1 MTQISPDSKLTSAEF
16 EERCPTELAQLFNES
31 LLKKNTTYPSLK
43 SIPGLYCYDIYFSYC
58 MDFVKTIKR
67 FHCDS
72 SVTLSHELG
81 IIYSIK
87 ICDFI
92 LRKID
97 VISGLRGFYKNH
109 GIVLDDD
116 LKDLKMLL

>member
-16 EERCPTELAQLFNES
+16 EERCPKELAKLFNDA
-31 LLKKNTTYPSLK
+31 LLKYNGIYTFLK
-43 SIPGLYCYDIYFSYC
+43 SIPDTYRSETYFNYC
-58 MDFVKTIKR
+58 MDYIERTKR
-67 FHCDS
+67 VRFDS

-81 IIYSIK
+81 IIYSMK
-87 ICDFI
+87 LCDFI
-92 LRKID
+92 LRRTD